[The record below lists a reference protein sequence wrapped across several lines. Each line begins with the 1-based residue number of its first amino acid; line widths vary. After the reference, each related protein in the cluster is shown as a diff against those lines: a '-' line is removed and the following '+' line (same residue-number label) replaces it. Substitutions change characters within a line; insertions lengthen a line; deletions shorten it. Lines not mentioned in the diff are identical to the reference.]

1 MKQVKIIMAA
11 AVVVLVVALGVWGFT
26 SLSHQ
31 TQRATEQRQA
41 RTVTSKQIL
50 NAKQTFWDSQANV
63 TAQSSSK
70 GVLSHYKYAKS
81 ESVVATPWIFHK
93 GQLGGYTRIGY
104 TELKARLRQL
114 SSGSTTKTH
123 FATIKQLNR
132 ALAQAKAGLTIKK
145 YSDLL
150 YYRNGTVSVQSTG
163 FIARGNHLY
172 ALSMTYG
179 SSSDELGDVDVA
191 QIYTRKEYQAPR
203 RHLSQAQIAG
213 YWSAGNY
220 DAVQVQ
226 DGQLFSVNST
236 SSMTSASRFNV
247 QDLAKISTQKLY
259 ASNYATRVAEAMTVG
274 YTIPQAT
281 SLVANDIEY
290 TYLFLSAN
298 KMVRIKGN
306 AVTTFTKSQTS
317 GTAAK
322 MTPAIKAVFAAA
334 DKQKQGEY
342 ADSVSSLSDG
352 TYEVVFVH
360 TLDTFTET
368 NYMDQRNY
376 QQATIHD
383 DQVTFK
389 EM

>member
-1 MKQVKIIMAA
+1 MAA
-11 AVVVLVVALGVWGFT
+11 AAVVLVVALGVWGFT
-26 SLSHQ
+26 SLNQQ
-31 TQRATEQRQA
+31 TQRTTKQQQA
-41 RTVTSKQIL
+41 RTTTSKQIL
-50 NAKQTFWDSQANV
+50 NAKQTFWDSQAKV

-70 GVLSHYKYAKS
+70 GALSHYTYAKS
-81 ESVVATPWIFHK
+81 DSVGATPWIFHK

-104 TELKARLRQL
+104 TELKTRLRQL
-114 SSGSTTKTH
+114 SAGGTTKTH
-123 FATIKQLNR
+123 FATIKQLNQ
-132 ALAQAKAGLTIKK
+132 ALAHAKAGLTIKK

-191 QIYTRKEYQAPR
+191 QIYTRKDYQAPR
-203 RHLSQAQIAG
+203 RHLSQAQITG
-213 YWSAGNY
+213 YWSASNY
-220 DAVQVQ
+220 DTVQVR
-226 DGQLFSVNST
+226 DGQLFSINS
-236 SSMTSASRFNV
+236 SSGITSASRFNV

-259 ASNYATRVAEAMTVG
+259 ASNYATRVAEAMRVG

-281 SLVANDIEY
+281 SLVANDMEY

-306 AVTTFTKSQTS
+306 SVTTFTKSQTN

-368 NYMDQRNY
+368 NYMDQRDY
-376 QQATIHD
+376 QQATIHGG
-383 DQVTFK
+383 QVTFK